1 MTQLDVIIMSLAVVG
16 LLIFAFNTKPP
27 AGGCGCRL

>member
-16 LLIFAFNTKPP
+16 LLLFAFDTKPP
-27 AGGCGCRL
+27 AEGCGCRV